1 MIWIEKRML
10 DIQTINIFGDEI
22 FCFKMPNHK
31 NWLEQIEQIIKI
43 EDNTVHN
50 FNTEPD
56 EECHVK
62 AKRTAWDSHLRY
74 PAVGNLTTELIEI
87 TLKLINNLNYDAPNI
102 KVLDSWINWYKK
114 NNFAAPHHHKGGGH
128 LSAVYFLDVE
138 KTNAQFI
145 FHKDSSFQLIKKND
159 NEDSFTNFLKIINVK
174 DGDVLMFP
182 TSLIHSVSVNSTDK
196 LRITYASNF
205 TVSYDKKRKDY

>member
-1 MIWIEKRML
+1 MKGTEKRML
-10 DIQTINIFGDEI
+10 DIQTIDIFGDEV
-22 FCFKMPNHK
+22 FYFKMPNHK
-31 NWLEQIEQIIKI
+31 NWLEQIKQIIKI
-43 EDNTVHN
+43 EDNTLHN

-74 PAVGNLTTELIEI
+74 PAVGNLTTEIEKIILELI
-87 TLKLINNLNYDAPNI
+87 KNLNYDAPQI
-102 KVLDSWINWYKK
+102 GVLDSWINWYKK
-114 NNFAAPHHHKGGGH
+114 NNFAVPHHHKGGGH
-128 LSAVYFLDVE
+128 LSVVYFLNVE

-145 FHKDSSFQLIKKND
+145 FHKESSFQLIKKTDKEN
-159 NEDSFTNFLKIINVK
+159 SFTNFLKIIDVK

-182 TSLIHSVSVNSTDK
+182 TSLVHSVSVNSTDK

-205 TVSYDKKRKDY
+205 NVTYDEERNKY